1 MKKIVYAIL
10 AIVMVACNQ
19 SPEKKVNAL
28 IQESVK
34 KSLYHPE
41 SYEAVETIIDSAF
54 APKDDPAFYEK
65 TLKIYHYAKDLQEC
79 TEEIQQAERSMNI
92 WHSSYM
98 SEYARA
104 EYNHAKQKHDD
115 YILKEEKLKNKIR
128 KAYEE
133 LWKIAETGRQFIGF
147 KATHK
152 FRAKNNAGNTLM
164 GENVYIMNEDLT
176 KILAS
181 YDADSEEYFAV
192 QALYQSWAEELEEA
206 LEEWQKIYEEA
217 KAMEE

>member
-10 AIVMVACNQ
+10 AIVMVA
-19 SPEKKVNAL
+19 
-28 IQESVK
+28 
-34 KSLYHPE
+34 
-41 SYEAVETIIDSAF
+41 
-54 APKDDPAFYEK
+54 
-65 TLKIYHYAKDLQEC
+65 
-79 TEEIQQAERSMNI
+79 
-92 WHSSYM
+92 W

-104 EYNHAKQKHDD
+104 EYNRAKQKHDD

-133 LWKIAETGRQFIGF
+133 LWKIAETDRQFIGF

-192 QALYQSWAEELEEA
+192 
-206 LEEWQKIYEEA
+206 
-217 KAMEE
+217 